1 MTLYVPIGPPGCGK
15 SSLGKKMVQ
24 HGIITSDAIVSS
36 DAIRE
41 LVSGD
46 PMNQDCTPV
55 AFRIVDLILEYRLK
69 NNLHVYMDATNLTA
83 KPRSLMLDKALGY
96 KQNIV
101 IYLTS
106 LTEDQILERNS
117 SDHRV
122 KNGTVVPDH
131 AMERMFQRMKDA
143 RTLFGVDRP
152 EWMPYSVASMED
164 AHKMLDFRWPK
175 FEV

>member
-55 AFRIVDLILEYRLK
+55 AFKIVDLIIDYRLK
-69 NNLHVYMDATNLTA
+69 NNLPVYMDATNLTV
-83 KPRSLMLDKALGY
+83 KPRSLMIDKALGY

-131 AMERMFQRMKDA
+131 AMKKMFQRMKDA
-143 RTLFGVDRP
+143 EVLFGREQS
-152 EWMPYSVASMED
+152 EWMPYSIVSMEE
-164 AHKMLDFRWPK
+164 AHEALD
-175 FEV
+175 V